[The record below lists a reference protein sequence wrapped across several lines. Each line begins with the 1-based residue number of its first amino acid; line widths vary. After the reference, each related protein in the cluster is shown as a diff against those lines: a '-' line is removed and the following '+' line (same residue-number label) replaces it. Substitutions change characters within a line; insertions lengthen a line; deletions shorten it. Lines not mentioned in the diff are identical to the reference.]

1 MTDQNSEIDYQIRPD
16 DLMEELGIKKD
27 AYYAYIKFLD
37 IKIEKA
43 DGKAYLSQEQADLM
57 RSLRSHV
64 LETGKMEGF
73 ANSNGG
79 ELATVESANLTEQ
92 TIQTQEIPIGQS
104 DDELNQLIRAAAE
117 LKGQRLVTPQMVISA
132 LADRMT
138 YEDLPDDV
146 RAKVDAVKESTSPK
160 PPSQLAEQILN
171 RWRNQSQAIA

>member
-1 MTDQNSEIDYQIRPD
+1 M
-16 DLMEELGIKKD
+16 
-27 AYYAYIKFLD
+27 F
-37 IKIEKA
+37 
-43 DGKAYLSQEQADLM
+43 
-57 RSLRSHV
+57 
-64 LETGKMEGF
+64 ETGKMEGF

-79 ELATVESANLTEQ
+79 ELATVESASLTEQ

-138 YEDLPDDV
+138 YEELPDDV

-160 PPSQLAEQILN
+160 PPSQLAEQLLN
-171 RWRNQSQAIA
+171 RWRNQFQAIA

>member
-1 MTDQNSEIDYQIRPD
+1 MTDQNSTVDYQIRPD

-64 LETGKMEGF
+64 LETGEMKGF
-73 ANSNGG
+73 VNSNGG
-79 ELATVESANLTEQ
+79 ELATVESASLTEQ

-138 YEDLPDDV
+138 YEELPDDV

-160 PPSQLAEQILN
+160 PPSQLAEQLLN
-171 RWRNQSQAIA
+171 RWRNQFQAIA

>member
-1 MTDQNSEIDYQIRPD
+1 MTDQNSEVDYQIRPD

-43 DGKAYLSQEQADLM
+43 DGKAYLSQEQANLM

-64 LETGKMEGF
+64 VETGEMKGF
-73 ANSNGG
+73 VNSNSG

-92 TIQTQEIPIGQS
+92 PIQTQEIPIGQS

-117 LKGQRLVTPQMVISA
+117 LKGQRLAMPQMIVSA
-132 LADRMT
+132 LADKMT
-138 YEDLPDDV
+138 YEDLPNDV
-146 RAKVDAVKESTSPK
+146 RAKVDAVKESTIPK
-160 PPSQLAEQILN
+160 LPSQLADQILS
-171 RWRNQSQAIA
+171 RWRNQTQAIA

>member
-1 MTDQNSEIDYQIRPD
+1 MTDQNSTVDYQIRPD

-64 LETGKMEGF
+64 LETGEMKGF
-73 ANSNGG
+73 VNSNGG
-79 ELATVESANLTEQ
+79 ELATVESASLTEQ

-138 YEDLPDDV
+138 YEDLPNDV

-160 PPSQLAEQILN
+160 PPSQLAEQILI